1 MQLES
6 KDWTG
11 GVGMV
16 MERYN
21 EMLPS
26 GHVVSPACRMEQVLR
41 LPQLWITG
49 TATFLPEWIR
59 MSGALGQGRNGT
71 LDHWL
76 HGYTQHFSAKQGT
89 GPGTKPECLLK
100 ENKYK

>member
-1 MQLES
+1 MVTYTNSSLGEHCDPGHIPMQLES

-26 GHVVSPACRMEQVLR
+26 GHVVSPACRMEQ
-41 LPQLWITG
+41 
-49 TATFLPEWIR
+49 
-59 MSGALGQGRNGT
+59 ALQ
-71 LDHWL
+71 
-76 HGYTQHFSAKQGT
+76 S
-89 GPGTKPECLLK
+89 P
-100 ENKYK
+100 